1 MLALLS
7 SPDVFPFLALALLP
21 LVQDPPPPPS
31 LELRVERGI
40 ARALTWLKSQQARD
54 GSWPGHEGGHPGG
67 VTALCCYAL
76 VQSGV
81 VETDTALV
89 GGLRSLSAIR
99 FESTYS
105 ASVHLLLAAAL
116 RANRDRTRTRP
127 VAIQDEAARASF
139 DFLVASQR
147 EGLWA
152 YPDGAVDMSNTQFA
166 LLGLRAGSE
175 LGFEMPWKTLER
187 CATAIFRLQ
196 AESGGFSYVPDD
208 APRGGMTAATLAGIH
223 VLGELDRL
231 GRSGPFK
238 KGSND
243 VASVLAKKGDRVRA
257 AEAWMEARFDAARP
271 ALGERSWTSSWEYS
285 YLWAIERW
293 CSLTGR
299 KSIGAHDW
307 YKEGAERL
315 LALQGADGDF
325 GGSLDDTCFAL
336 LFLRRATLTGWED
349 RSEVYRRIDAEKR
362 ASTPPRIAPAADV
375 PRIADWLLAGP
386 YRDEAGGPRFEKTDL
401 ARLRPR
407 VKSKHESEAFER
419 VTLSTTD
426 WTNLEVATG
435 REGDRVFWILS
446 TNLVWKPVAGGDPL
460 DATLWFAFEDPWKI
474 WLDGKLV
481 SSEMRTASPIREDV
495 VLPVS
500 LEAGVHALVVLSAD
514 EGGASAFSGRI
525 TDRAGKAL
533 PAGFRVAAE
542 PPRK

>member
-1 MLALLS
+1 M
-7 SPDVFPFLALALLP
+7 VPFLALLPFAFLP
-21 LVQDPPPPPS
+21 LPQDPAPPPS

-40 ARALTWLKSQQARD
+40 ARALTWLKSKQARD
-54 GSWPGHEGGHPGG
+54 GSWPGHEEVHPGG
-67 VTALCCYAL
+67 VTALSCYAL

-81 VETDTALV
+81 EATDTALV
-89 GGLRSLSAIR
+89 GGLRSIFEIR
-99 FESTYS
+99 FKSTYS

-116 RANRDRTRTRP
+116 RANHDRTRTRP
-127 VAIQDEAARASF
+127 APIQDEAARASF
-139 DFLVASQR
+139 DFLVANQR

-152 YPDGAVDMSNTQFA
+152 YPGGAVDMSNTQFA

-196 AESGGFSYVPDD
+196 AEPGGFSYAPGD

-243 VASVLAKKGDRVRA
+243 AASVLAKQRDRVRA

-271 ALGERSWTSSWEYS
+271 AFGERAWTSSWEYS

-299 KSIGAHDW
+299 QAIGVHDW
-307 YKEGAERL
+307 YREGAERL

-325 GGSLDDTCFAL
+325 GGSIDDTCFAL

-349 RSEVYRRIDAEKR
+349 RSEVYRKIDAEKR
-362 ASTPPRIAPAADV
+362 ASTPPRIAPAAGV

-386 YRDEAGGPRFEKTDL
+386 YHDEPGSPRFEKTDL

-407 VKSKHESEAFER
+407 EKAKYENAAFER
-419 VTLSTTD
+419 VSLGTED

-435 REGDRVFWILS
+435 RAGDRVFWILS
-446 TNLVWKPVAGGDPL
+446 TNLVWEPVDEGRRSL

-474 WLDGKLV
+474 WIDGKLV
-481 SSEMRTASPIREDV
+481 SFEMRTASPIREDV
-495 VLPVS
+495 VLPVT
-500 LEAGVHALVVLSAD
+500 LEPGVHALVVLSAD
-514 EGGASAFSGRI
+514 DGGSSVFSGRI

-542 PPRK
+542 PPRKR